1 MKNKCNLILLA
12 LATFLLTGCNNGTGN
27 KPNEDKTIEVTDMI
41 GRKVK
46 VNPGS
51 YKRIVCVGAGA
62 LRLYSYVGDIS
73 LLSGVEDIDN
83 TSLKTRPKM
92 FDTSARPYLIANKEA
107 FTKLPSC
114 GVGGPNAQAP
124 ESEKILSC
132 NPDLIISEFE
142 DETKAKA
149 MEEQVGVPI
158 ITLKYG
164 YKGVFDQ
171 AIQDSISLLGKVL
184 DKETKSTKL
193 NKYIADQRKTI
204 EDRTKDLVSNESV
217 YICGLGNWGTTNH
230 LMTAQNYEPLNVV
243 HANNVIKDLPKDGV
257 SKIDDE
263 KLVSLGDK
271 IDKMFIDAAAI
282 KNINLKDDS
291 TTKTTLESIKAWKNK
306 EVYLQMPY
314 NAYYTNV
321 EIALANTW
329 FYAKTIYGDAFKD
342 IDMTKKTNEI
352 TKEFLN
358 KELAEDIFKCPT
370 SFGGYQKID
379 PQTFFAK

>member
-243 HANNVIKDLPKDGV
+243 HANNVIKDLPKDGI
-257 SKIDDE
+257 SKIDEE
-263 KLVSLGDK
+263 KLISLGDK

-282 KNINLKDDS
+282 KNINLKEGNDKS
-291 TTKTTLESIKAWKNK
+291 TLESIKAWKNK

-329 FYAKTIYGDAFKD
+329 FYAKTIYGEAFKD

-352 TKEFLN
+352 TKAFLN
-358 KELAEDIFKCPT
+358 KELAEEIFKCPT

-379 PQTFFAK
+379 PETFFA

>member
-12 LATFLLTGCNNGTGN
+12 LGAFLLTGCSGGTIN
-27 KPNEDKTIEVTDMI
+27 KGDKEVTDMI
-41 GRKVK
+41 GRTVK

-51 YKRIVCVGAGA
+51 YKKVVCIGAGA
-62 LRLYSYVGDIS
+62 LRLYSYVGDVN

-83 TSLKTRPKM
+83 ISLSNRPKM
-92 FDTSARPYLIANKEA
+92 FDTSARPYFIANKET
-107 FTKLPSC
+107 FKTLPSC
-114 GVGGPNAQAP
+114 GVGGPSAQKA
-124 ESEKILSC
+124 EAEKILEC
-132 NPDLIISEFE
+132 NPDLIISEYE
-142 DETKAKA
+142 DVTIANSLQEKT
-149 MEEQVGVPI
+149 GVPV

-164 YKGVFDQ
+164 YKGVFDEN
-171 AIQDSISLLGKVL
+171 IQNSISLLGTIL
-184 DKETKSTKL
+184 KEEERANKL
-193 NKYIADQRKTI
+193 NKYIADQKQI
-204 EDRTKDLVSNESV
+204 ISDRTKDLVSNESV

-230 LMTAQNYEPLNVV
+230 LMTAQNYEPLNVA
-243 HANNVIKDLPKDGV
+243 HANNVVKDLAKDGIGP
-257 SKIDDE
+257 IDAE
-263 KLVSLGDK
+263 KLISLGEN

-282 KNINLKDDS
+282 KNISLEDS
-291 TTKTTLESIKAWKNK
+291 KTKTTLESIKAWENK

-342 IDMTKKTNEI
+342 IDMTAKTNEI

-358 KELAEDIFKCPT
+358 KEIADEIFKCPT

-379 PQTFFAK
+379 PETFFAK

>member
-46 VNPGS
+46 VSPGS

-271 IDKMFIDAAAI
+271 IDKMFIDAAAN
-282 KNINLKDDS
+282 KNISLDDS
-291 TTKTTLESIKAWKNK
+291 KTKSTLVSIKA
-306 EVYLQMPY
+306 
-314 NAYYTNV
+314 
-321 EIALANTW
+321 
-329 FYAKTIYGDAFKD
+329 
-342 IDMTKKTNEI
+342 
-352 TKEFLN
+352 
-358 KELAEDIFKCPT
+358 
-370 SFGGYQKID
+370 
-379 PQTFFAK
+379 